1 MRVVGY
7 PADLFGCGYYRL
19 ILAANVL
26 RAQGHDVIIIPP
38 GPDSQKYGVTG
49 DMRGEVMVDA
59 HVPPGTDVVVLQRV
73 SHARLAMAIPL
84 LRKKGVSVVI
94 DVDDD
99 LQHIHPS
106 NPAFAYLHPKTKTD
120 HAWSYCYDACRD
132 ASLVTVSTP
141 ALLDRYAPHG
151 RGMVLPNCVPILYQ
165 EIPRQDSDRVGWGG
179 SLRSHP
185 DDLDVLGN
193 AILRHG
199 APFHVVGPAAGIGA
213 KLGIPDDRVN
223 ATDTLPIN
231 LWPVGLSKLGI
242 GLAPLADTRFNRAK
256 SWLKTVEMSGV
267 GVPWIASPR
276 VEYRKLHAQ
285 EPAAG
290 LLADSPS
297 AWLKAIRTYTYHPE
311 ARVEASEA
319 GRQLAARYSVEAN
332 AWRWAEAWERAY
344 LTDHATRPARQPA
357 TPRRSPLGLPVT

>member
-1 MRVVGY
+1 MRTVCY
-7 PADLFGCGYYRL
+7 PADLYGCGWYRV

-26 RAQGHDVIIIPP
+26 RAQGHDVIVIPP

-49 DMRGEVMVDA
+49 DMRGDEMVDA
-59 HVPPGTDVVVLQRV
+59 HVPPGTDVVVMQRV

-106 NPAFAYLHPKTKTD
+106 NPAFAYLHPKTRTD
-120 HAWSYCYDACRD
+120 HAWKYCYDACRD

-141 ALLDRYAPHG
+141 ALLARYAPHG
-151 RGMVLPNCVPILYQ
+151 RGVVLPNCVPSLYQ
-165 EIPRQDSDRVGWGG
+165 ELPREDSDRVGWGG

-193 AILRHG
+193 AIVKHG
-199 APFHVVGPAAGIGA
+199 APFHVVGPADGIAA
-213 KLGIPDDRVN
+213 KLGIPDSMVI

-242 GLAPLADTRFNRAK
+242 GLAPLADTRFNVAK
-256 SWLKTVEMSGV
+256 SHLKIMEMSGL

-276 VEYRKLHAQ
+276 AEYKRLHA
-285 EPAAG
+285 EAPDAG
-290 LLADSPS
+290 MLAYSQRE
-297 AWLKAIRTYTYHPE
+297 WLAAIRAYASSPQRR
-311 ARVEASEA
+311 AEASEA
-319 GRQLAARYSVEAN
+319 GRALAQLYSVELN

-344 LTDHATRPARQPA
+344 LTDHATRPARVA
-357 TPRRSPLGLPVT
+357 APRRSPLGLPVT